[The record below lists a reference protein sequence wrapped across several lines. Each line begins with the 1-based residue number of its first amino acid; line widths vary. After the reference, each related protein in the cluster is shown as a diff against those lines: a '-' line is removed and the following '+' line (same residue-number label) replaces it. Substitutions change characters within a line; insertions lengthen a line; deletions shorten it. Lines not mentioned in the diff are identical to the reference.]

1 MSRFKWVYKTVVR
14 AEFFFVFYFY
24 HSYHLDVQ
32 DFRSSCNLWLQSLV
46 AIFDCNV
53 GCLKEEASLYQ
64 SLIPSMGQSPKASS
78 SLSFCPSTSIN
89 NKCLSE
95 DSIAT
100 ESIDLKSFIRQAP
113 QALETFSEELIQVFL
128 DHLKEPLKRLGR
140 KSDLADL
147 DLDDDVAAAY
157 KKLSARGSF

>member
-1 MSRFKWVYKTVVR
+1 M
-14 AEFFFVFYFY
+14 
-24 HSYHLDVQ
+24 
-32 DFRSSCNLWLQSLV
+32 V

-53 GCLKEEASLYQ
+53 GCLEDEAFLYQ
-64 SLIPSMGQSPKASS
+64 SLIPSLGQSPKASL
-78 SLSFCPSTSIN
+78 SLSFCLSTSIN

-100 ESIDLKSFIRQAP
+100 ESTDLKSFITRAP
-113 QALETFSEELIQVFL
+113 STGTGNFLRRVDPSFL